1 MIRKILKLINLKKE
15 NNINKDIIEILL
27 DNLSYIQLLNIERN
41 IDNYIDYTINKK
53 DINKK
58 YKIKTRNNL
67 NLVLKEII
75 ENYKIKKSNLNLEQ
89 NNNVKSTLNEDT
101 KKEKTKK

>member
-58 YKIKTRNNL
+58 YKIKTRNDL

-89 NNNVKSTLNEDT
+89 NNNVKSTLNEEP

>member
-58 YKIKTRNNL
+58 HKVKTRNDL

-89 NNNVKSTLNEDT
+89 NNVKSTLNEEP